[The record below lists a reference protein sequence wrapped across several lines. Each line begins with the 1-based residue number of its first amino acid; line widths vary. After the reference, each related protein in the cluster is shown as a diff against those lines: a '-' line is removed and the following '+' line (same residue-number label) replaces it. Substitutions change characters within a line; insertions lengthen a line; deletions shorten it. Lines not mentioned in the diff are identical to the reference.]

1 MTIDDF
7 DRANEI
13 NSQLTA
19 LREHRSIVEKS
30 KTISFGLSDTDYSRI
45 ETLGGD
51 AYGSPLPTRGV
62 RFGFCGNPIVFE
74 SILTSNAFEIAKKAF
89 LDEIDKAMIAL
100 ESEFEN
106 LGKD

>member
-19 LREHRSIVEKS
+19 LREYRSILEKS

-45 ETLGGD
+45 ETLGG
-51 AYGSPLPTRGV
+51 AYASPPPTRGV

-74 SILTSNAFEIAKKAF
+74 SILTSNAFEISKKAF

-100 ESEFEN
+100 ESEFEK